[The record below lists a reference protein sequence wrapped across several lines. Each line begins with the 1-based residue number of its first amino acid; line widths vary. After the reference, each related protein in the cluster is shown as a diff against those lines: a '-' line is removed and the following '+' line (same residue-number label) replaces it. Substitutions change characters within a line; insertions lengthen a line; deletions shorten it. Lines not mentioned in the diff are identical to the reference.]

1 MLQETHTPEPQDSA
15 IAIRGVT
22 KSFGATPAVRALDLV
37 VPRGSLC
44 GFLGPNGAGK
54 STTIRMI
61 MSIIY
66 PDSGEIEV
74 LGSNS
79 LSAKDRIGYLPEER
93 GLYRTMKVGEYLE
106 YIGRLKGAN
115 RRTLTAHIK
124 HWLERLD
131 LPDAF
136 GRKCQELSKGM
147 QQKVQFLA
155 AIVHDPELIILDE
168 PFSGLDPVNAV
179 LINERISELNSEGR
193 TIIFSTHVLHQ
204 AEKICDRIFLIHKG
218 QKLLDASLDE
228 IHARFDPRTLVAE
241 PEDPAADA
249 TRWGLEATAGV
260 ARVRARRDAPGVEI
274 MLAPGAEPR
283 AIMSAVL
290 AAGAVRVLEIRRP
303 SLEEVFVQVVR
314 QEDGEQ
320 AAQAAEEELSHVQG
334 N

>member
-1 MLQETHTPEPQDSA
+1 MNQETHSSQSQQAA
-15 IAIRGVT
+15 ISIRGVS
-22 KSFGATPAVRALDLV
+22 KSFGGTPAVRDLDLQ

-66 PDSGEIEV
+66 QDAGAIEV
-74 LGSNS
+74 LGAGA

-93 GLYRTMKVGEYLE
+93 GLYRTMKVGEYLD

-115 RRTLTAHIK
+115 RRTLKSYIQ
-124 HWLERLD
+124 HWLARLD

-136 GRKCQELSKGM
+136 GRKCEELSKGM

-155 AIVHDPELIILDE
+155 AIIHDPELIILDE

-179 LINERISELNSEGR
+179 LINERISELNAEGR

-218 QKLLDASLDE
+218 QKLLDATLDE
-228 IHARFDPRTLVAE
+228 IHERFDPRTLVAE
-241 PEDPAADA
+241 PADA
-249 TRWGLEATAGV
+249 QDDLLRWGLESTPGV
-260 ARVRARRDAPGVEI
+260 ARVRARPEAPGVEI
-274 MLAPGAEPR
+274 LLAQEADPR

-290 AAGAVRVLEIRRP
+290 GAGAVRVLEIRRP

-314 QEDGEQ
+314 QEDGDQ
-320 AAQAAEEELSHVQG
+320 AARIAEEELSHVQG